1 MTEDIISW
9 ESAAATAAR
18 LTPAGPKLSRAEA
31 RAAVES
37 IRYHASAS
45 VDHVHRITGLDA
57 AERLHDSQLL
67 VVDRQGWARANSQT
81 FSMMLNQ
88 LVSSGMSERLGQLSG
103 LDRRVTEAGAALELG
118 GVLAFLS
125 ARGRGQYDPFAA
137 LGGFG
142 APGGRLMLVAPNIV
156 MIERELTLD
165 PDDFRLWVCLHEQT
179 HRVQFAAAPW
189 LREHMLGLISRLPQ
203 QLEGGGAELLERILE
218 GAAEA
223 VRSLTDRSRRT
234 GGEEGE
240 ETAKAENDA
249 AAAPNGGGGTQPG
262 RNAEPTEDAGHAE
275 DAGPT
280 ERAEAAEDRLPTH
293 RIASLLDGPAAGAFS
308 DLTAIMSLMEGH
320 ANVVMDAV
328 GPETVPSVRTIR
340 RRFEGRSA
348 TRGILERMIRKALG
362 MDLKMRQYQ
371 DGQKFVQAVV
381 DRRGMD
387 AFNRIWERAEHLPSE
402 REIHD
407 PQRWIARVLDGRS
420 ED

>member
-1 MTEDIISW
+1 MVVPMTEDIISW

-18 LTPAGPKLSRAEA
+18 LTPAGPKLSPAEA

-57 AERLHDSQLL
+57 AARLHDSQLL

-81 FSMMLNQ
+81 FSMMLNR

-125 ARGRGQYDPFAA
+125 ARVLGQYDPFAA

-165 PDDFRLWVCLHEQT
+165 PEDFRLWVCLHEQT

-203 QLEGGGAELLERILE
+203 QLEGGGAELLERLLE

-223 VRSLTDRSRRT
+223 VRSLTDRSRRA
-234 GGEEGE
+234 GDE
-240 ETAKAENDA
+240 AAAASAENDA
-249 AAAPNGGGGTQPG
+249 AASAHGGGGAQPG
-262 RNAEPTEDAGHAE
+262 RNADPAEDAEHGEDAG
-275 DAGPT
+275 
-280 ERAEAAEDRLPTH
+280 RAEERLPTR
-293 RIASLLDGPAAGAFS
+293 RIASLLEGPAAGAFS

-348 TRGILERMIRKALG
+348 TRGILERMIRKAFGL
-362 MDLKMRQYQ
+362 DLKMRQYR

>member
-57 AERLHDSQLL
+57 AARLHDSQLL

-81 FSMMLNQ
+81 FSMMLNR

-125 ARGRGQYDPFAA
+125 ARVLGQYDPFAA

-142 APGGRLMLVAPNIV
+142 APGGRLMLVAPNLV

-165 PDDFRLWVCLHEQT
+165 PEDFRLWVCLHEQT

-203 QLEGGGAELLERILE
+203 QLEGGGAELLERLLE

-234 GGEEGE
+234 GGEAAA
-240 ETAKAENDA
+240 TAENDA
-249 AAAPNGGGGTQPG
+249 AAPPNGGGGAQSG
-262 RNAEPTEDAGHAE
+262 RNVEPAE
-275 DAGPT
+275 DA
-280 ERAEAAEDRLPTH
+280 EHAESAEERLPTH

-348 TRGILERMIRKALG
+348 TRGVLERMIRKVLG
-362 MDLKMRQYQ
+362 LDLKMRQYQ

-381 DRRGMD
+381 DRRGME

>member
-9 ESAAATAAR
+9 ESAAAAAAR
-18 LTPAGPKLSRAEA
+18 LAPAGPKLSRAEA

-57 AERLHDSQLL
+57 AARLHDSQLL

-81 FSMMLNQ
+81 FSMMLNR

-125 ARGRGQYDPFAA
+125 ARVLGQYDPFAA

-218 GAAEA
+218 GAAEVA
-223 VRSLTDRSRRT
+223 RSLTDRSRRT
-234 GGEEGE
+234 GGDD
-240 ETAKAENDA
+240 DA
-249 AAAPNGGGGTQPG
+249 AASPAEGEDGDAQSG
-262 RNAEPTEDAGHAE
+262 RNAAPAEHAE
-275 DAGPT
+275 
-280 ERAEAAEDRLPTH
+280 ERLPTH
-293 RIASLLDGPAAGAFS
+293 RIASLLDGPAASAFS

-348 TRGILERMIRKALG
+348 TRGVLERMIRKALG

-381 DRRGMD
+381 DRRGME

-420 ED
+420 EG